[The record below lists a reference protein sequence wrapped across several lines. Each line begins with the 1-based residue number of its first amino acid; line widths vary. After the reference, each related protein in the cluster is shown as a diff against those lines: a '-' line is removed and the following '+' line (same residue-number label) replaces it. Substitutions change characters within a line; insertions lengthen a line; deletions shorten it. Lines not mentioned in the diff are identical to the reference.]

1 MMDEP
6 IIKFGKAL
14 KKIDS
19 LEEELTMYKKTVG
32 ESSDAI
38 ISLEKEKD
46 GYRKSAF
53 ELQKEVFRLC
63 GVSKEKEELQT
74 RLSTLNAEIEGNGG
88 YKDMLKGF
96 QFKIESLE
104 SKFSTLL
111 KASEGMEKA
120 LSLIISD
127 DEDLK
132 NIMPYPRKEAKQA
145 LADFRAVK
153 KNSKKD

>member
-74 RLSTLNAEIEGNGG
+74 RLSTL
-88 YKDMLKGF
+88 
-96 QFKIESLE
+96 
-104 SKFSTLL
+104 L

-120 LSLIISD
+120 LEKIATYGYSD
-127 DEDLK
+127 APELEQDQHQ
-132 NIMPYPRKEAKQA
+132 IAQAA

-153 KNSKKD
+153 EEK